1 MLIIKL
7 LKNHEKGLHRTYH
20 YFYPR
25 QSNQT
30 TNLNNKNPIIFDRKI
45 AKKIMRKIYIE
56 SITKPNYLIY
66 F

>member
-7 LKNHEKGLHRTYH
+7 LKNHEKGLYRTYH

-30 TNLNNKNPIIFDRKI
+30 TNLNNKNSIIFDRKI
-45 AKKIMRKIYIE
+45 AKK
-56 SITKPNYLIY
+56 S
-66 F
+66 

>member
-7 LKNHEKGLHRTYH
+7 LKNHEKGLYRTYH

-45 AKKIMRKIYIE
+45 AKKSWERSTLNLSLKQTI
-56 SITKPNYLIY
+56 
-66 F
+66 